1 MRIICSGHT
10 ARVGQVLQKELLCEI
25 QDETEVHTAR
35 SSTLTSNHAMETMG
49 ERCQNMHATKVSLRQ
64 NPGVHKLGLGFPPP
78 QYFTSLPFAL
88 LQPHQGLVA
97 YAAPI
102 TSSFCLR
109 CFNVH
114 LFILKLRHN

>member
-25 QDETEVHTAR
+25 QDETEVHTAH
-35 SSTLTSNHAMETMG
+35 SSTLTSN
-49 ERCQNMHATKVSLRQ
+49 QNMHATKVSLRQ

-78 QYFTSLPFAL
+78 QYFTSFPFAL